1 MNSNEPQNNFHMESK
16 NGFQELISL
25 LQYMKDTRIDNPEII
40 TKDSRILELDG
51 IVQEVKSSEKWELK
65 IFISHG
71 ERSVQ

>member
-1 MNSNEPQNNFHMESK
+1 MEPQNIFAYGSK

-25 LQYMKDTRIDNPEII
+25 LQYMKDIRIDNQNNIS
-40 TKDSRILELDG
+40 KDSRILELDG
-51 IVQEVKSSEKWELK
+51 IVQEVKSSEEWELK